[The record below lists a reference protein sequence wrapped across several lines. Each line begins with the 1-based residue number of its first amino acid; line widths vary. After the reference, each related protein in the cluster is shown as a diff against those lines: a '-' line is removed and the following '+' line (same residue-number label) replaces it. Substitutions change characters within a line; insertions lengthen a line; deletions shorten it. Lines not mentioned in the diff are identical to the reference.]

1 MKARRDPEV
10 LLITAEHEVVEGD
23 KGAARKMFKKAEES
37 IDEMGC
43 RRWDFE
49 VKRLQS
55 RLKK

>member
-1 MKARRDPEV
+1 MKARRDPEA
-10 LLITAEHEVVEGD
+10 LLIKAEHEVVEGD
-23 KGAARKMFKKAEES
+23 KRAARKTLKKAEER